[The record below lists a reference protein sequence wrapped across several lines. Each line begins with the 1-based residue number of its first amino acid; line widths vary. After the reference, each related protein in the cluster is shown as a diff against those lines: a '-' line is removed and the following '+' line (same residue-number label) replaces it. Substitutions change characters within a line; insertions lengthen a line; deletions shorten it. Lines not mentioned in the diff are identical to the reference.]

1 MSFFLR
7 KYLLTLLSLF
17 RSDRALCVWLSIFE
31 PNTCMHARMHMQT
44 LSLFTTRQTNQHP
57 QGLLAGEKGQ
67 RALLFSLWFSYYT
80 EINTVKLFCATQGLW
95 TQREW
100 ALNAFISLSLPYLL
114 LFPCLFDTHA
124 HKPHIFRHYQTNS
137 WNYGETRCMHQ
148 ASVGVEECVQWLIR
162 RRIWQQH

>member
-1 MSFFLR
+1 MSGFQFLNQKR
-7 KYLLTLLSLF
+7 VCTHACTCRHFLYSQLDRLTSTPKAFWLVK
-17 RSDRALCVWLSIFE
+17 RDRV
-31 PNTCMHARMHMQT
+31 
-44 LSLFTTRQTNQHP
+44 
-57 QGLLAGEKGQ
+57 
-67 RALLFSLWFSYYT
+67 LLFSLWFSYYT